1 MARRRPRPGYAF
13 EAPAAAVEKP
23 AEVAE
28 PVTPPAPPPDA
39 CDAPADAFAEPAEAE
54 EPAESS
60 ADDSADAFE
69 KLADAFEEPGT
80 PPPPRKT
87 AQELVAALE
96 AVADKLEP
104 AAAPEP
110 KSPRPWSFR
119 RTLHSPSRTPKRF
132 FGSPKPDVEPKT
144 LWEDGDASDA
154 GDAAPRVSLEELD
167 EFVDVVALN
176 KRTGKRSIIRLARG
190 TVMSDVFAAYA
201 QHTKSDAKKL
211 VFVRGDGSEKG
222 KSLSPKQRVADLRTA
237 PTSTGTPRKRTPR
250 KREPKKSFDEQI
262 WNRAVAIGHDAWDEK
277 HFGSLDAGESV
288 ALPLNRAEIRPD
300 VEYMELSIDLGDEE
314 PPPVSDSP
322 LRSLRKSASRVTGVT
337 GAFSGKSPP
346 PSPGGERPGTPL
358 RNLRKQASKLSG
370 VTGAFSGKSP
380 E

>member
-87 AQELVAALE
+87 AQELAAALE

-132 FGSPKPDVEPKT
+132 FGSPKPDVEQKT
-144 LWEDGDASDA
+144 LWEDGEDASDA
-154 GDAAPRVSLEELD
+154 PPRVSLEELD

-201 QHTKSDAKKL
+201 QHTRSDTKKL
-211 VFVRGDGSEKG
+211 VFVRGDGTEKG
-222 KSLSPKQRVADLRTA
+222 KSLSPKARVADLRGPA
-237 PTSTGTPRKRTPR
+237 AARSPARTPRK

-262 WNRAVAIGHDAWDEK
+262 WSRAVAIGHDAWDEK

-300 VEYMELSIDLGDEE
+300 VEYMELSIDLGDE

-322 LRSLRKSASRVTGVT
+322 LRSLRKHASRVTGVT

>member
-13 EAPAAAVEKP
+13 EAPAAASEKP

-28 PVTPPAPPPDA
+28 PATPPSEV
-39 CDAPADAFAEPAEAE
+39 PADAFDEVPAT
-54 EPAESS
+54 SS
-60 ADDSADAFE
+60 D
-69 KLADAFEEPGT
+69 EPGT
-80 PPPPRKT
+80 PPVPQPRKT

-110 KSPRPWSFR
+110 KSPQPWNFR

-132 FGSPKPDVEPKT
+132 FGSPKPDVEPKK

-154 GDAAPRVSLEELD
+154 GDTAPRVSLEELD

-277 HFGSLDAGESV
+277 HFGSMDAGESI

-300 VEYMELSIDLGDEE
+300 VEYMELSIDLGDDE
-314 PPPVSDSP
+314 PPVSDSP
-322 LRSLRKSASRVTGVT
+322 LRSLRKQASRVTGVT

>member
-1 MARRRPRPGYAF
+1 
-13 EAPAAAVEKP
+13 
-23 AEVAE
+23 
-28 PVTPPAPPPDA
+28 
-39 CDAPADAFAEPAEAE
+39 
-54 EPAESS
+54 
-60 ADDSADAFE
+60 
-69 KLADAFEEPGT
+69 
-80 PPPPRKT
+80 
-87 AQELVAALE
+87 
-96 AVADKLEP
+96 
-104 AAAPEP
+104 
-110 KSPRPWSFR
+110 
-119 RTLHSPSRTPKRF
+119 
-132 FGSPKPDVEPKT
+132 
-144 LWEDGDASDA
+144 
-154 GDAAPRVSLEELD
+154 
-167 EFVDVVALN
+167 
-176 KRTGKRSIIRLARG
+176 
-190 TVMSDVFAAYA
+190 MSDVFAAYA

-300 VEYMELSIDLGDEE
+300 VEYMELSIDLGDE
-314 PPPVSDSP
+314 PPPVSESP
-322 LRSLRKSASRVTGVT
+322 LRSLRKHASRVTGVT

>member
-1 MARRRPRPGYAF
+1 M
-13 EAPAAAVEKP
+13 
-23 AEVAE
+23 
-28 PVTPPAPPPDA
+28 PPAPLPDA

-110 KSPRPWSFR
+110 KSPQPWNFR

-132 FGSPKPDVEPKT
+132 FGSKPDDVEPKK
-144 LWEDGDASDA
+144 LWEDGDASDVS
-154 GDAAPRVSLEELD
+154 DTPRVSLEELD
-167 EFVDVVALN
+167 KFVDVVALN

-201 QHTKSDAKKL
+201 QHTRSDTCL
-211 VFVRGDGSEKG
+211 
-222 KSLSPKQRVADLRTA
+222 LY
-237 PTSTGTPRKRTPR
+237 TS
-250 KREPKKSFDEQI
+250 
-262 WNRAVAIGHDAWDEK
+262 
-277 HFGSLDAGESV
+277 
-288 ALPLNRAEIRPD
+288 
-300 VEYMELSIDLGDEE
+300 
-314 PPPVSDSP
+314 
-322 LRSLRKSASRVTGVT
+322 
-337 GAFSGKSPP
+337 
-346 PSPGGERPGTPL
+346 PSPRDRG
-358 RNLRKQASKLSG
+358 
-370 VTGAFSGKSP
+370 
-380 E
+380 

>member
-13 EAPAAAVEKP
+13 EAPAAASEKP
-23 AEVAE
+23 DASEE
-28 PVTPPAPPPDA
+28 PAPPLPPPDA
-39 CDAPADAFAEPAEAE
+39 CDAPADAFDEPSEADESAEPS
-54 EPAESS
+54 P
-60 ADDSADAFE
+60 DSASDFE

-80 PPPPRKT
+80 PLPPRKT

-96 AVADKLEP
+96 EVAAKLEP

-110 KSPRPWSFR
+110 TSPRPWNFR

-132 FGSPKPDVEPKT
+132 FGSTPKPDDADK
-144 LWEDGDASDA
+144 LWEDGDASD

-277 HFGSLDAGESV
+277 HFGSLDAGEAV

-322 LRSLRKSASRVTGVT
+322 LRSLRKQASRVTGVT

-346 PSPGGERPGTPL
+346 PSPGGEQSGTPL

>member
-1 MARRRPRPGYAF
+1 MARRRPARPGYAF
-13 EAPAAAVEKP
+13 EAPAAASEKP
-23 AEVAE
+23 DASEE
-28 PVTPPAPPPDA
+28 PAPPAPPPDA

-87 AQELVAALE
+87 SQELAAALE
-96 AVADKLEP
+96 EVSDKLEP

-132 FGSPKPDVEPKT
+132 FGSKPEKDEPKT

-154 GDAAPRVSLEELD
+154 GDAPPRVSLEELD

-201 QHTKSDAKKL
+201 QHTRSDTKKL

-222 KSLSPKQRVADLRTA
+222 QSLSPKARVADLRGPA
-237 PTSTGTPRKRTPR
+237 AAARSPARTPRK

-300 VEYMELSIDLGDEE
+300 VEYMELSIDLGDE

-322 LRSLRKSASRVTGVT
+322 LRSLRKHASRVTGVT
-337 GAFSGKSPP
+337 GAFSGKSP
-346 PSPGGERPGTPL
+346 E
-358 RNLRKQASKLSG
+358 
-370 VTGAFSGKSP
+370 
-380 E
+380 

>member
-13 EAPAAAVEKP
+13 EAPAAASEKP
-23 AEVAE
+23 DASEE
-28 PVTPPAPPPDA
+28 PAPPAPPPDA
-39 CDAPADAFAEPAEAE
+39 CDAPADAFDEPSEADESAEPS
-54 EPAESS
+54 P
-60 ADDSADAFE
+60 DSASDFE

-87 AQELVAALE
+87 AQELAAALE

-132 FGSPKPDVEPKT
+132 FGSTPKPDDADK
-144 LWEDGDASDA
+144 LWEDGEDASDA
-154 GDAAPRVSLEELD
+154 PPRVSLEELD

-300 VEYMELSIDLGDEE
+300 VEYMELSIDLGEEE

>member
-13 EAPAAAVEKP
+13 EAPAAASEKP
-23 AEVAE
+23 DASEE
-28 PVTPPAPPPDA
+28 PAPPPSEV
-39 CDAPADAFAEPAEAE
+39 PADAFDEVPAT
-54 EPAESS
+54 SS
-60 ADDSADAFE
+60 D
-69 KLADAFEEPGT
+69 EPGT
-80 PPPPRKT
+80 PPVPPPKKT
-87 AQELVAALE
+87 AQELAAALE
-96 AVADKLEP
+96 AISDSLEP

-132 FGSPKPDVEPKT
+132 FGSKPDDVEPKT

-154 GDAAPRVSLEELD
+154 GDAPPRVSLEELD

-201 QHTKSDAKKL
+201 QHTRSDTKKL

-222 KSLSPKQRVADLRTA
+222 KSLSPKARVADLRGPA
-237 PTSTGTPRKRTPR
+237 AARSPARTPRK

-277 HFGSLDAGESV
+277 HFGSMDAGESI

-314 PPPVSDSP
+314 PPPASESP

>member
-1 MARRRPRPGYAF
+1 MARRRPARPGYAF
-13 EAPAAAVEKP
+13 EAPAAASEKP
-23 AEVAE
+23 DASEE
-28 PVTPPAPPPDA
+28 PAPPAPPPDG

-87 AQELVAALE
+87 AQELAAALE
-96 AVADKLEP
+96 AVSDQLEP

-132 FGSPKPDVEPKT
+132 FGSKPDDVEPKK

-154 GDAAPRVSLEELD
+154 GDAPPRVSLEELD

-201 QHTKSDAKKL
+201 QHTKSDTKKL
-211 VFVRGDGSEKG
+211 VFVRGDGTEKG
-222 KSLSPKQRVADLRTA
+222 KSLSPKARVADLRGPA
-237 PTSTGTPRKRTPR
+237 AARSPARTPRK

-262 WNRAVAIGHDAWDEK
+262 WSRAVAIGHDAWDEK

-300 VEYMELSIDLGDEE
+300 VEYMELSIDLGDE
-314 PPPVSDSP
+314 PPPVGDSP
-322 LRSLRKSASRVTGVT
+322 LRLLRKQASRVTGVT

>member
-1 MARRRPRPGYAF
+1 MARRRPARPGYAF
-13 EAPAAAVEKP
+13 EAPAAASEKP
-23 AEVAE
+23 DASEE
-28 PVTPPAPPPDA
+28 PAPPAPPPDG

-69 KLADAFEEPGT
+69 KLADAFEDPGT
-80 PPPPRKT
+80 PPVPPPRKT
-87 AQELVAALE
+87 AQELAAALE
-96 AVADKLEP
+96 EVSDKLEP

-132 FGSPKPDVEPKT
+132 FGSPKPDDVEPKT

-201 QHTKSDAKKL
+201 QHTKSDTKKL
-211 VFVRGDGSEKG
+211 VFVRGDGTEKG
-222 KSLSPKQRVADLRTA
+222 KSLSPKARVADLRTA
-237 PTSTGTPRKRTPR
+237 PMSTGTPRKRTPR

-300 VEYMELSIDLGDEE
+300 VEYMELSIDLGDE
-314 PPPVSDSP
+314 PPPVSESP
-322 LRSLRKSASRVTGVT
+322 LRSLRKHASRVTGVT
-337 GAFSGKSPP
+337 GAFSGKSP
-346 PSPGGERPGTPL
+346 E
-358 RNLRKQASKLSG
+358 
-370 VTGAFSGKSP
+370 
-380 E
+380 

>member
-1 MARRRPRPGYAF
+1 MPRLRPRPGYAF

-28 PVTPPAPPPDA
+28 PVSPPAPPLDA

-80 PPPPRKT
+80 PPPPKKT

-110 KSPRPWSFR
+110 KSPQPWNFR

-132 FGSPKPDVEPKT
+132 FGSNPDAADEKG

-154 GDAAPRVSLEELD
+154 GDAPPRVSLEELD

-201 QHTKSDAKKL
+201 QHTRSDAKKL
-211 VFVRGDGSEKG
+211 VFVRGDGTEKG

-237 PTSTGTPRKRTPR
+237 PKSAVTTPRKRTPR

-300 VEYMELSIDLGDEE
+300 VEYMELSIDMGEDE

-322 LRSLRKSASRVTGVT
+322 LRSLRKHASRVTGVT
-337 GAFSGKSPP
+337 GAFSGKSPATAP
-346 PSPGGERPGTPL
+346 
-358 RNLRKQASKLSG
+358 
-370 VTGAFSGKSP
+370 VH
-380 E
+380 

>member
-1 MARRRPRPGYAF
+1 MARRRPARPGYAF

-23 AEVAE
+23 DASEE
-28 PVTPPAPPPDA
+28 PAPPAPPPLA

-87 AQELVAALE
+87 AQELAAALE
-96 AVADKLEP
+96 AVSAKLEP

-110 KSPRPWSFR
+110 KSPRPWSFK

-132 FGSPKPDVEPKT
+132 FGSKPDDVEPKT

-201 QHTKSDAKKL
+201 QHTKSDTKKL
-211 VFVRGDGSEKG
+211 VFVRGDGTEKG
-222 KSLSPKQRVADLRTA
+222 KSLSPKARVADLRTA
-237 PTSTGTPRKRTPR
+237 PMSTGTPRKRTPR

-262 WNRAVAIGHDAWDEK
+262 WSRAVAIGHDAWDEK

-300 VEYMELSIDLGDEE
+300 VEYMELSIDLGEE
-314 PPPVSDSP
+314 PPPPETTP
-322 LRSLRKSASRVTGVT
+322 LRSLRTHASRVTGVT

>member
-1 MARRRPRPGYAF
+1 MPRLRPRPGYAF
-13 EAPAAAVEKP
+13 EAPAAASEKP
-23 AEVAE
+23 DASEE
-28 PVTPPAPPPDA
+28 PAPPPPPVAVDE
-39 CDAPADAFAEPAEAE
+39 PSEADE
-54 EPAESS
+54 S
-60 ADDSADAFE
+60 ADSFE

-87 AQELVAALE
+87 AQELAAALE
-96 AVADKLEP
+96 EVSDKLEP

-110 KSPRPWSFR
+110 KSPRPWSFK

-132 FGSPKPDVEPKT
+132 FGSKPDDVEPKT

-154 GDAAPRVSLEELD
+154 PPRVSLEELD

-201 QHTKSDAKKL
+201 QHTKSDTKKL
-211 VFVRGDGSEKG
+211 VFVRGDGTEKG
-222 KSLSPKQRVADLRTA
+222 KSLSPKARVADLRTA
-237 PTSTGTPRKRTPR
+237 PMSTGTPRKRTPR

-262 WNRAVAIGHDAWDEK
+262 WSRAVAIGHDAWDEK

-300 VEYMELSIDLGDEE
+300 VEYMELSIDLGDEL
-314 PPPVSDSP
+314 PPVSASP
-322 LRSLRKSASRVTGVT
+322 LRSLRKQASRVTGVT

-346 PSPGGERPGTPL
+346 PSPGGERSGTPL